1 MKTTIKTM
9 MLMAALTLVWG
20 CSSDSDNETS
30 STFVASESPNWKID
44 WTSNDA
50 LPSWTAPNPS
60 LFESSMII
68 MVRLQDELVPY
79 STDADIMSVFINGE
93 CRAIS
98 KPDGEG
104 NDIYFINHVYGNS
117 TDREVEFTLNY
128 YCASL
133 KQLFIIS
140 KEGAYQAWKN
150 YGTDTDLIL
159 PLLTG
164 STKYPVQTQL
174 IIGIPEQ
181 KPFEISASDLL
192 AAFVGN
198 ECRGVSKVG
207 EPLTIYSPQAGETVQ
222 LRYFSD
228 QKKGYYIYPK
238 NIQVSGGSQNV
249 MMEF

>member
-1 MKTTIKTM
+1 
-9 MLMAALTLVWG
+9 MAALTLVWG
-20 CSSDSDNETS
+20 CSSDNDNDAS

-50 LPSWTAPNPS
+50 PPSWIAPDPS
-60 LFESSMII
+60 LFESSMFI
-68 MVRLQDELVPY
+68 MVKLQDELVPY
-79 STDADIMSVFINGE
+79 STDADIMSVLINGE

-98 KPDGEG
+98 KPAGDGK
-104 NDIYFINHVYGNS
+104 DIYFINHIYGNS
-117 TDREVEFTLNY
+117 TDHLAPFTVNY

-133 KQLFIIS
+133 KQLFTLS
-140 KEGAYQAWKN
+140 REETYQAWKN
-150 YGTDTDLIL
+150 YGTETDFIL

-174 IIGIPEQ
+174 IVGIPEQ
-181 KPFEISASDLL
+181 KPIEISPNDLM

-198 ECRGVSKVG
+198 ECRGLSKPG
-207 EPLTIYSPQAGETVQ
+207 ESLTIYSPQAGETVQ
-222 LRYFSD
+222 LRYYSD
-228 QKKGYYIYPK
+228 QKKGYYISPK